1 MNARILFLLVCSA
14 AFFAGLQCASP
25 RTTAGTDPTTAG
37 FSNISSGSSSGGG
50 GGGGNSG
57 ETGGKRDLNQTIN
70 SRIKRR
76 TLSVDFAV
84 PSLLRNY
91 LAEFIKRPLNGD
103 CQTFRGCYTVRA
115 NLKMHCI
122 PLQKTVSTFVEPSS
136 AAADSAPRNVS
147 ADGQLPFFYERPLSK
162 VLKLGLT
169 KDSRNSNL
177 VVVEIGED
185 IVKTGC
191 GGLSVYEEAPEFTL
205 EMDLTSV
212 LEGWLGAEGGRL
224 RVRLMPE
231 KKAQVPGIEDR
242 YTAAIRAADPR
253 LFLQIS
259 SQGEPLA
266 GRTAAGIPRGYWN
279 FSWVAEDDLSFP
291 NNAPLLSDHRCPGN
305 SRTCDQQLDGIPE
318 FTWSIVAA
326 GDLREER
333 NEKAEK
339 KTGSPQGWE
348 EGKNEGQFLW
358 VNNSA
363 FGGPWVLSPWL
374 WGGQAPCSLD
384 MAMFL
389 HPKQSG
395 QYTIWLIERDKLPRA
410 RFSTDTLPRITGW
423 AVVHLTLG
431 THGGSPFRL
440 SASYDQR
447 IPQDD
452 TATIEPHFTT
462 NCTMAS
468 SAGPNITL
476 EGQYNCHQGPGIPLD
491 KLCDF
496 NTDCPLGDDEGDLC
510 RHFLN
515 GSYCSFED
523 GECSWQPVMGRG
535 ISWRRVQTPAKATR
549 QSCPS
554 SGATFIVEGG
564 QSKGQRGSAV
574 LRSPLFPPPLRN
586 SPCTVRFWL
595 CSGGLQKGSL
605 SLWIMENSTGPE
617 EQHRLWHSASEP
629 KSERGWKLIILPLY
643 GLTDWFWLQFSTE
656 DGPGPGSAIS
666 LDNISFS
673 MDCFL
678 ASNGE
683 FPPVVTSTTLLP
695 FTTATSIGGP
705 VMKFPTPD
713 YSMKWIFHTC
723 GAVGPEGPTPSQCL
737 NSYRNS
743 NVNMTVSTRGP
754 FKGIQMWRVPETGTY
769 RITAYGAAGGRSVL
783 AMSRSHGVY
792 ITGDFLL
799 RRGDLIYILVG
810 QKGEDAC
817 PNSNGILNKI
827 CLEQSS
833 PMVNKTQVKGGGGG
847 GGGATYVFK
856 VDKDVHI
863 PLIIAAGGGG
873 RGYSSQ
879 SKTQLEQMDYDP
891 SQPGRN
897 GKSSGGGGGWN
908 DSTPVT
914 QGGRPLVLGGQGGQ
928 ACQKY
933 WQTRGGFGGGGGGCM
948 SGGGGGGFRGGN
960 TSIGNNPKHDGDDGT
975 SFLGPE
981 GESFLDPL
989 KAMEGDGEVIIS
1001 PVENC
1006 SHCESGECHKTK
1018 DNIECYCDDD
1028 LILAPDG
1035 VSCINATVVS
1045 LLPPQPSLSHLALG
1059 LSVGTSALIAA
1070 LLLAVSGVMI
1080 MYRRKH
1086 TELQSIQLELQSP
1099 DCKLSKLRASTIM
1112 TDYNPNYCFAGKTA
1126 SVSDLKEVPRR
1137 NISLTRGL
1145 GHGAFGEVYEG
1156 LVVGIPGEPSP
1167 LQVAVKTLPEVCSE
1181 QDELDFLMEALI
1193 ISKFSHQNIVRCVGV
1208 SLQTMPRF
1216 ILLELMTG
1224 GDLKTFLRETRP
1236 RLEHPSSL
1244 TMVDLLNVARDIAK
1258 GCHYLEENQFIHRDI
1273 AARNC
1278 LLTCKGSGRAAKIGD
1293 FGMARDIYRASYYR
1307 KGGRAMLP
1315 VKWMPPEAFMEG
1327 IFTSKTDTWSF
1338 GVLLWEIFSLGYMP
1352 YPSRSNQEVLEFV
1365 TNGGRMDPP
1374 KNCPGPV
1381 YRIMTQ
1387 SWQHQPE
1394 DRPNFSTILERIDY
1408 CLQDP
1413 DVVTMP
1419 LPVEYGPIPE
1429 EEERVPMRPDD
1440 PSAPTVLVNAQVPD
1454 GEALHPPPPSYPTE
1468 ESRRGGE
1475 HAVVTS
1481 AAPEAK
1487 AQTSAQ
1493 PQPYIH
1499 QHQQPHTQA
1508 CMTMT
1513 TTNAVTSTA
1522 AATLTAK
1529 GPHVT
1534 TQPSPAEGGH
1544 INLAFTQGHPVEKD
1558 GHNGKSTSLWNPTYG
1573 SWFLQQQ
1580 QRKQQQQQQQQQQQ
1594 LQQQQQRQGGVGGA
1608 GGSGGRVP
1616 GEGQEHMGRTVAE
1629 VAGALGLQHQHKQ
1642 FQHQLQQQHQL
1653 QLLHHQQQQQQGLC
1667 RPLLPPPPH
1676 AAQSP
1681 LLLDSAALPPVPLY
1695 RLRRFPCGN
1704 IGYGYQEQ
1712 GLPPEVAHGN
1722 PNPPPPPP
1730 PSQQGTSMSSSAA
1743 HQRGASVPTS
1753 MTLGRPGMS
1762 EDSRPLLVT
1771 MGTVQD
1777 PRLPRME
1784 GHNATVL

>member
-1 MNARILFLLVCSA
+1 MNAGILFLLLCSA
-14 AFFAGLQCASP
+14 AFFAGLHCASP
-25 RTTAGTDPTTAG
+25 RTTAGMDIPTAG
-37 FSNISSGSSSGGG
+37 SSNSSNSHGGG
-50 GGGGNSG
+50 GGSSG
-57 ETGGKRDLNQTIN
+57 ETGGKRDSNQTIM
-70 SRIKRR
+70 SRNKRK
-76 TLSVDFAV
+76 TLAVDFAV
-84 PSLLRNY
+84 PSLLRYY

-103 CQTFRGCYTVRA
+103 CQSFSGCYTVRA

-122 PLQKTVSTFVEPSS
+122 PLQKTISTFVDPKS
-136 AAADSAPRNVS
+136 ATDSALRNTS
-147 ADGQLPFFYERPLSK
+147 TDGQLPFFYKRPLSK

-169 KDSRNSNL
+169 KASRKSNQ

-185 IVKTGC
+185 IVRTGC
-191 GGLSVYEEAPEFTL
+191 GGLSVYEEAPVLTL
-205 EMDLTSV
+205 EMDLTTI
-212 LEGWLGAEGGRL
+212 LEWWLGAEGGRL

-242 YTAAIRAADPR
+242 YTAAIRASDPR
-253 LFLQIS
+253 LYLQIS
-259 SQGEPLA
+259 SRGEPSD
-266 GRTAAGIPRGYWN
+266 GWTSAGIPRGYWS

-291 NNAPLLSDHRCPGN
+291 NDTMPMSDHQCSAT
-305 SRTCDQQLDGIPE
+305 SRKCDQHLDSIPE

-326 GDLREER
+326 GDLREE
-333 NEKAEK
+333 KKDKTEK
-339 KTGSPQGWE
+339 KAGSPQGWE

-358 VNNSA
+358 VNSSA

-374 WGGQAPCSLD
+374 WGGQGPCSLD
-384 MAMFL
+384 MAVFL
-389 HPKQSG
+389 HPRRSG
-395 QYTIWLIERDKLPRA
+395 QYTIWLIERDKPPLA
-410 RFSTDTLPRITGW
+410 LFSTDTLPRITGW

-431 THGGSPFRL
+431 TQGGSPFRI

-447 IPQDD
+447 VPQDD

-468 SAGPNITL
+468 SPGPNITL
-476 EGQYNCHQGPGIPLD
+476 EGLYHCHQGPGIPLD

-496 NTDCPLGDDEGDLC
+496 RKDCPLGDDESDLC
-510 RHFLN
+510 RRFLN
-515 GSYCSFED
+515 GSYCSFEE
-523 GECSWQPVMGRG
+523 GECHWQSITGRG
-535 ISWRRVQTPAKATR
+535 LSWKRIQSPAKASR

-554 SGATFIVEGG
+554 SGATFTVEGR
-564 QSKGQRGSAV
+564 QSKGQRPSAQ

-586 SPCTVRFWL
+586 SRCTVRFWL
-595 CSGGLQKGSL
+595 CFGGLQKGSL

-617 EQHRLWHSASEP
+617 EQRRLWHSSSES

-643 GLTDWFWLQFSTE
+643 GLADWFWLQFSTE
-656 DGPGPGSAIS
+656 DGPGPGSAFS

-678 ASNGE
+678 ASNGD
-683 FPPVVTSTTLLP
+683 FPPVVTSTTRQP
-695 FTTATSIGGP
+695 FRTTVTNPPPSIRSP
-705 VMKFPTPD
+705 SVTIPTAD
-713 YSMKWIFHTC
+713 NSKKWTFHTC
-723 GAVGPEGPTPSQCL
+723 GARGPEGPTPTQCL
-737 NSYRNS
+737 NFYKNT
-743 NVNMTVSTRGP
+743 NVNVTVGTRGP

-792 ITGDFLL
+792 ITGDFPLKK
-799 RRGDLIYILVG
+799 GDLIYILVG
-810 QKGEDAC
+810 QQGEDAC
-817 PNSNGILNKI
+817 PNSNGLLNKI
-827 CLEQSS
+827 CLEQSG

-856 VDKDVHI
+856 VDKELYY

-873 RGYSSQ
+873 RGYSSH
-879 SKTQLEQMDYDP
+879 SETQLEQMDYDP

-897 GKSSGGGGGWN
+897 GKSNAAGGGGGWN
-908 DSTPVT
+908 DSAPVS
-914 QGGRPLVLGGQGGQ
+914 QGGKPLVLGGQGGQ
-928 ACQKY
+928 ACQKF
-933 WQTRGGFGGGGGGCM
+933 WQTSGGFGGGGGGCM
-948 SGGGGGGFRGGN
+948 SGGGGGGYRGGN
-960 TSIGNNPKHDGDDGT
+960 TSLDNNPKHDGDDGT
-975 SFLGPE
+975 SFFGPE
-981 GESFLDPL
+981 AEPFLYPL

-1001 PVENC
+1001 PVQNC
-1006 SHCESGECHKTK
+1006 SQCKSGECHEAEDT
-1018 DNIECYCDDD
+1018 IVCYCDED
-1028 LILAPDG
+1028 LTLAPDG
-1035 VSCINATVVS
+1035 VSCINSTGVS
-1045 LLPPQPSLSHLALG
+1045 PLSPQPSLSHLALG

-1070 LLLAVSGVMI
+1070 LLLVVSGVMI

-1126 SVSDLKEVPRR
+1126 SVNDLKEVPRR

-1156 LVVGIPGEPSP
+1156 LAVGIPGEPSP

-1193 ISKFSHQNIVRCVGV
+1193 ISKFSHQNIVRCIGV
-1208 SLQTMPRF
+1208 SLQAMPRF

-1236 RLEHPSSL
+1236 RLEQPSSL

-1258 GCHYLEENQFIHRDI
+1258 GCQYLEENQFIHRDI

-1278 LLTCKGSGRAAKIGD
+1278 LLTCKGPGRVAKIGD

-1419 LPVEYGPIPE
+1419 LPVEYGPVPE
-1429 EEERVPMRPDD
+1429 EEERAPTRPDD
-1440 PSAPTVLVNAQVPD
+1440 GSAPAVLVNAQVPD
-1454 GEALHPPPPSYPTE
+1454 GEAPQPPPSYPSE
-1468 ESRRGGE
+1468 ENQRGGE
-1475 HAVVTS
+1475 HAAVTS
-1481 AAPEAK
+1481 AASEAK
-1487 AQTSAQ
+1487 AQTSPQ
-1493 PQPYIH
+1493 PQPYLH
-1499 QHQQPHTQA
+1499 QHQQPHTLA
-1508 CMTMT
+1508 SIAMT
-1513 TTNAVTSTA
+1513 TSNTITSIA
-1522 AATLTAK
+1522 PSTLTAK

-1534 TQPSPAEGGH
+1534 TQPSPEGGH
-1544 INLAFTQGHPVEKD
+1544 INLAFAQGHPPEKE
-1558 GHNGKSTSLWNPTYG
+1558 GHNGKNTSLWNPTYG

-1580 QRKQQQQQQQQQQQ
+1580 QRKQQQ
-1594 LQQQQQRQGGVGGA
+1594 RQGGVGGGGG
-1608 GGSGGRVP
+1608 GGSSGRVP
-1616 GEGQEHMGRTVAE
+1616 GEGQEHVGRTVAE

-1642 FQHQLQQQHQL
+1642 YQHQLQQQHQL
-1653 QLLHHQQQQQQGLC
+1653 QLLHHQHQQPGLC
-1667 RPLLPPPPH
+1667 RPLLPPPPPP

-1712 GLPPEVAHGN
+1712 GLPMEATHTN
-1722 PNPPPPPP
+1722 NPPPPPL
-1730 PSQQGTSMSSSAA
+1730 PSQQGAPMPTSAA
-1743 HQRGASVPTS
+1743 HQRSASIPTPVS
-1753 MTLGRPGMS
+1753 LGRSGMS

>member
-1 MNARILFLLVCSA
+1 MLQQTKEERDPPKMEGNQETPVSASAEALDSPSSPTLGAQSEQARSTLTPNPRSGCGFFCQPWCLL
-14 AFFAGLQCASP
+14 L
-25 RTTAGTDPTTAG
+25 
-37 FSNISSGSSSGGG
+37 
-50 GGGGNSG
+50 
-57 ETGGKRDLNQTIN
+57 
-70 SRIKRR
+70 
-76 TLSVDFAV
+76 TLTLLLL
-84 PSLLRNY
+84 SLL
-91 LAEFIKRPLNGD
+91 
-103 CQTFRGCYTVRA
+103 
-115 NLKMHCI
+115 
-122 PLQKTVSTFVEPSS
+122 
-136 AAADSAPRNVS
+136 
-147 ADGQLPFFYERPLSK
+147 
-162 VLKLGLT
+162 
-169 KDSRNSNL
+169 
-177 VVVEIGED
+177 
-185 IVKTGC
+185 
-191 GGLSVYEEAPEFTL
+191 
-205 EMDLTSV
+205 
-212 LEGWLGAEGGRL
+212 
-224 RVRLMPE
+224 
-231 KKAQVPGIEDR
+231 
-242 YTAAIRAADPR
+242 
-253 LFLQIS
+253 
-259 SQGEPLA
+259 
-266 GRTAAGIPRGYWN
+266 
-279 FSWVAEDDLSFP
+279 
-291 NNAPLLSDHRCPGN
+291 
-305 SRTCDQQLDGIPE
+305 
-318 FTWSIVAA
+318 
-326 GDLREER
+326 
-333 NEKAEK
+333 
-339 KTGSPQGWE
+339 GS
-348 EGKNEGQFLW
+348 
-358 VNNSA
+358 
-363 FGGPWVLSPWL
+363 
-374 WGGQAPCSLD
+374 
-384 MAMFL
+384 
-389 HPKQSG
+389 
-395 QYTIWLIERDKLPRA
+395 
-410 RFSTDTLPRITGW
+410 W

-431 THGGSPFRL
+431 THGGSPFRV

-452 TATIEPHFTT
+452 AATIEPHFTT
-462 NCTMAS
+462 NCTMVS
-468 SAGPNITL
+468 SPGPNITL
-476 EGQYNCHQGPGIPLD
+476 EGQYHCHQGPGISLD

-496 NTDCPLGDDEGDLC
+496 TTDCPLGDDEGDRC

-515 GSYCSFED
+515 GSYCSFEE
-523 GECSWQPVMGRG
+523 GECGWQPITGRG
-535 ISWRRVQTPAKATR
+535 LSWRRLRSPTKATR

-554 SGATFIVEGG
+554 SGATFSVEGG
-564 QSKGQRGSAV
+564 QAKGQRSSAL

-595 CSGGLQKGSL
+595 CSGGSHRGSL
-605 SLWIMENSTGPE
+605 SLWIVENSTGPE
-617 EQHRLWHSASEP
+617 EQRKLWSSAGEA
-629 KSERGWKLIILPLY
+629 KTERGWKPITLPLY
-643 GLTDWFWLQFSTE
+643 GLADWFWLQFSTE
-656 DGPGPGSAIS
+656 DGPGAGSAIS

-683 FPPVVTSTTLLP
+683 FPPVATSTTRLP
-695 FTTATSIGGP
+695 LRPTIKITPPSTEVP
-705 VMKFPTPD
+705 FPD
-713 YSMKWIFHTC
+713 AKKWFFHTC
-723 GAVGPEGPTPSQCL
+723 GAVGPEGPTPTQCL
-737 NSYRNS
+737 NFYRNS
-743 NVNMTVSTRGP
+743 NVNVTVATRGP
-754 FKGIQMWRVPETGTY
+754 LKGIQMWRVQETGTY
-769 RITAYGAAGGRSVL
+769 RITAYGAAGGRSVM
-783 AMSRSHGVY
+783 ARSRSHGVY
-792 ITGDFLL
+792 ITADFLL
-799 RRGDLIYILVG
+799 RKGELLYILVG
-810 QKGEDAC
+810 QQGEDAC

-827 CLEQSS
+827 CLEQSG

-856 VDKDVHI
+856 MDKSGYI

-879 SKTQLEQMDYDP
+879 SETQLEQMDYDP
-891 SQPGRN
+891 GRPGRN
-897 GKSSGGGGGWN
+897 GKSHAAGGGGGWN
-908 DSTPVT
+908 DSAPVS

-928 ACQKY
+928 ACQKF

-948 SGGGGGGFRGGN
+948 SGGGGGGYRGGN
-960 TSIGNNPKHDGDDGT
+960 TSLDNNPKHDGDDGT
-975 SFLGPE
+975 SFLGREAEP
-981 GESFLDPL
+981 FLYPL

-1001 PVENC
+1001 PVQNC
-1006 SHCESGECHKTK
+1006 SHCESGECQEIEG
-1018 DNIECYCDDD
+1018 NIICDCDDD
-1028 LILAPDG
+1028 LILEQNG
-1035 VSCINATVVS
+1035 VSCINATEV
-1045 LLPPQPSLSHLALG
+1045 PPQPYLPHLALG

-1126 SVSDLKEVPRR
+1126 SVNDLKEVPRR

-1156 LVVGIPGEPSP
+1156 MAVGIPGEPSP

-1193 ISKFSHQNIVRCVGV
+1193 ISKFSHQNIVRCIGV
-1208 SLQTMPRF
+1208 SLQAMPRF
-1216 ILLELMTG
+1216 ILLELMAG

-1258 GCHYLEENQFIHRDI
+1258 GCQYLEENQFIHRDI

-1278 LLTCKGSGRAAKIGD
+1278 LLTCKGPGRVAKIGD

-1419 LPVEYGPIPE
+1419 LPIEYGPVPE

-1440 PSAPTVLVNAQVPD
+1440 PSAPTVLVNPQVPD
-1454 GEALHPPPPSYPTE
+1454 GEAPQPPPSYPTE

-1475 HAVVTS
+1475 HA
-1481 AAPEAK
+1481 
-1487 AQTSAQ
+1487 
-1493 PQPYIH
+1493 
-1499 QHQQPHTQA
+1499 
-1508 CMTMT
+1508 
-1513 TTNAVTSTA
+1513 AVTSTA
-1522 AATLTAK
+1522 SEAKAQMSTQPQPYLHQHPQPHTQTSSAMTNTNTVTSTAK
-1529 GPHVT
+1529 GPHVS
-1534 TQPSPAEGGH
+1534 TQPSPDGGH
-1544 INLAFTQGHPVEKD
+1544 VNLAFTQGHPPEKD
-1558 GHNGKSTSLWNPTYG
+1558 GPNGKNTSLWNPTYG
-1573 SWFLQQQ
+1573 SWFLQQ
-1580 QRKQQQQQQQQQQQ
+1580 RKQQQQ
-1594 LQQQQQRQGGVGGA
+1594 RQAGMGGA
-1608 GGSGGRVP
+1608 GGSSGRVP
-1616 GEGQEHMGRTVAE
+1616 GEGQEHVGRTVAE
-1629 VAGALGLQHQHKQ
+1629 
-1642 FQHQLQQQHQL
+1642 
-1653 QLLHHQQQQQQGLC
+1653 
-1667 RPLLPPPPH
+1667 
-1676 AAQSP
+1676 SP

-1712 GLPPEVAHGN
+1712 GVPLEAAHGN
-1722 PNPPPPPP
+1722 PNPPPPPA
-1730 PSQQGTSMSSSAA
+1730 PSQQGAAMPSAA
-1743 HQRGASVPTS
+1743 HQRGAPIPTS
-1753 MTLGRPGMS
+1753 VSLGRSAMS

>member
-1 MNARILFLLVCSA
+1 MDARILFLLVSSA
-14 AFFAGLQCASP
+14 AFLAELHCASP
-25 RTTAGTDPTTAG
+25 RTTSRTDLPAIG
-37 FSNISSGSSSGGG
+37 FSNISNISGESGGKKD
-50 GGGGNSG
+50 S
-57 ETGGKRDLNQTIN
+57 NQTQI
-70 SRIKRR
+70 SRNKRK
-76 TLSVDFAV
+76 TLAVDFAV
-84 PSLLRNY
+84 PSLLRYY

-103 CQTFRGCYTVRA
+103 CQTFSGCYTVRA
-115 NLKMHCI
+115 NLKMQCI
-122 PLQKTVSTFVEPSS
+122 PLQKTISTFVDLKS
-136 AAADSAPRNVS
+136 AAESALRNAS
-147 ADGQLPFFYERPLSK
+147 ADGQFPSSYKRPLTK

-169 KDSRNSNL
+169 KASRKSNQ

-185 IVKTGC
+185 LVRTGC
-191 GGLSVYEEAPEFTL
+191 GGLSVYEEAPVYIL
-205 EMDLTSV
+205 EMDLTTI
-212 LEGWLGAEGGRL
+212 LEWWLGAEGGRL

-231 KKAQVPGIEDR
+231 KNAQVPGIEDR
-242 YTAAIRAADPR
+242 YTAAIRASDPR
-253 LFLQIS
+253 LYLQIS
-259 SQGEPLA
+259 SAGEPLN
-266 GRTAAGIPRGYWN
+266 GRTAPGIPKGYWS
-279 FSWVAEDDLSFP
+279 FSWIAEDNLSFP
-291 NNAPLLSDHRCPGN
+291 SDSVPISADRQCSGN
-305 SRTCDQQLDGIPE
+305 SKACDQHLEAIPE

-326 GDLREER
+326 GDLRDER
-333 NEKAEK
+333 NEKSVK
-339 KTGSPQGWE
+339 KSGSPQGWE
-348 EGKNEGQFLW
+348 EGEFLW
-358 VNNSA
+358 VNGSA

-374 WGGQAPCSLD
+374 WGGQGPCSLD
-384 MAMFL
+384 MAVFF
-389 HPKQSG
+389 HPRQSG
-395 QYTIWLIERDKLPRA
+395 QYTVWLIMRDKSPLSL
-410 RFSTDTLPRITGW
+410 FSTDTLPRITGW

-431 THGGSPFRL
+431 ANGGSPFRI

-468 SAGPNITL
+468 SSSMNITL
-476 EGQYNCHQGPGIPLD
+476 EGQYHCNNGPEIPLD

-496 NTDCPLGDDEGDLC
+496 STDCPLGDDEGNVC
-510 RHFLN
+510 RRFLN
-515 GSYCSFED
+515 GSYCSFEE
-523 GECSWQPVMGRG
+523 GECSWQSITGRG
-535 ISWRRVQTPAKATR
+535 LSWKRLQSPVKATR
-549 QSCPS
+549 QTCPS
-554 SGATFIVEGG
+554 SGATFTVEGG
-564 QSKGQRGSAV
+564 QSKGQRGSAL

-595 CSGGLQKGSL
+595 CFANFQKGAL
-605 SLWIMENSTGPE
+605 SLWIVENSTGPDKPR
-617 EQHRLWHSASEP
+617 QLWHSATES
-629 KSERGWKLIILPLY
+629 KSERGWKLVALPLY
-643 GLTDWFWLQFSTE
+643 GLADWFFLYFSAE
-656 DGPGPGSAIS
+656 NGPGPGSAIS
-666 LDNISFS
+666 VDNVSFS

-683 FPPVVTSTTLLP
+683 FPPVVTTPGLP
-695 FTTATSIGGP
+695 FRPTIRTPPPSIRSP
-705 VMKFPTPD
+705 PMIFPTTD
-713 YSMKWIFHTC
+713 YSKKWIFHTC
-723 GAVGPEGPTPSQCL
+723 GAVGPEGPTPTQCL

-743 NVNMTVSTRGP
+743 NVNVTVGTRGP
-754 FKGIQMWRVPETGTY
+754 FKGIQMWRVPESGSY
-769 RITAYGAAGGRSVL
+769 RVTVYGAAGGRSVL
-783 AMSRSHGVY
+783 TTSRSHGAY
-792 ITGDFLL
+792 MTGDLL
-799 RRGDLIYILVG
+799 LNKGELLYILVG
-810 QKGEDAC
+810 QRGEDAC
-817 PNSNGILNKI
+817 PNSNGMLNKI
-827 CLEQSS
+827 CLEQSG

-856 VDKDVHI
+856 VDREVYI

-879 SKTQLEQMDYDP
+879 SETQQEQMDYDP

-897 GKSSGGGGGWN
+897 GKSHAAGGGGGWN
-908 DSTPVT
+908 DSAPVS
-914 QGGRPLVLGGQGGQ
+914 QGGKPLVLGGQGGQ
-928 ACQKY
+928 ACQKF

-948 SGGGGGGFRGGN
+948 SGGGGGGYRGGN
-960 TSIGNNPKHDGDDGT
+960 TSADNNPKHDGEDGS
-975 SFLGPE
+975 SFFK
-981 GESFLDPL
+981 GEPFIHPL
-989 KAMEGDGEVIIS
+989 KGMEGDGEVIIS
-1001 PVENC
+1001 PVQNC
-1006 SHCESGECHKTK
+1006 SHCESNECHEIDIDST
-1018 DNIECYCDDD
+1018 ICFCDEG
-1028 LILAPDG
+1028 LTLAPDE
-1035 VSCINATVVS
+1035 VSCINATEVS
-1045 LLPPQPSLSHLALG
+1045 KQPPSLSHLALG

-1126 SVSDLKEVPRR
+1126 SVNDLKEVPRR

-1156 LVVGIPGEPSP
+1156 LAVGIPGEPSP

-1193 ISKFSHQNIVRCVGV
+1193 ISKFNHQNIVRCIGV
-1208 SLQTMPRF
+1208 SLQAMPRF
-1216 ILLELMTG
+1216 ILLELMAG

-1236 RLEHPSSL
+1236 RLDQPSSL

-1258 GCHYLEENQFIHRDI
+1258 GCQYLEENQFIHRDI

-1278 LLTCKGSGRAAKIGD
+1278 LLTCKGPGRVAKIGD

-1413 DVVTMP
+1413 DVVNVA
-1419 LPVEYGPIPE
+1419 LPIEYGPVPE
-1429 EEERVPMRPDD
+1429 EEEHAPMGPDD
-1440 PSAPTVLVNAQVPD
+1440 PSAPTVLVNPQVPD
-1454 GEALHPPPPSYPTE
+1454 GEAPQPPPPYPTE
-1468 ESRRGGE
+1468 ENRRGGE
-1475 HAVVTS
+1475 HVVVTS
-1481 AAPEAK
+1481 TASEAK
-1487 AQTSAQ
+1487 AQPSAQ
-1493 PQPYIH
+1493 PQPYLHMH
-1499 QHQQPHTQA
+1499 QHPHTQ
-1508 CMTMT
+1508 
-1513 TTNAVTSTA
+1513 TTNTVTSA
-1522 AATLTAK
+1522 APSTLTAK

-1534 TQPSPAEGGH
+1534 TQPSSEGGH
-1544 INLAFTQGHPVEKD
+1544 INLAFAQGHPSEKD
-1558 GHNGKSTSLWNPTYG
+1558 AHTGKSSSLWNPTYG

-1580 QRKQQQQQQQQQQQ
+1580 QRKQQQQQQQ
-1594 LQQQQQRQGGVGGA
+1594 RQGGVGGA
-1608 GGSGGRVP
+1608 GSSSGRVP
-1616 GEGQEHMGRTVAE
+1616 GEGQEHVGRTVAE

-1653 QLLHHQQQQQQGLC
+1653 QLLHHQQQQGLC
-1667 RPLLPPPPH
+1667 RPLLPPPPPP

-1695 RLRRFPCGN
+1695 RLRRFPCGT

-1712 GLPPEVAHGN
+1712 GLPIESSHSN
-1722 PNPPPPPP
+1722 TNPPPPP
-1730 PSQQGTSMSSSAA
+1730 QQGSMSSSAA
-1743 HQRGASVPTS
+1743 HQRGGPIPTS
-1753 MTLGRPGMS
+1753 VSMAQSGIS

>member
-1 MNARILFLLVCSA
+1 MNARILFLLVSSA

-25 RTTAGTDPTTAG
+25 RTTAGMDPSTAG
-37 FSNISSGSSSGGG
+37 FSNISGGG
-50 GGGGNSG
+50 GGSG
-57 ETGGKRDLNQTIN
+57 ESGGKRDLNQTIN
-70 SRIKRR
+70 SRLKRK
-76 TLSVDFAV
+76 TLAVDFAV
-84 PSLLRNY
+84 PSLLRYY

-122 PLQKTVSTFVEPSS
+122 PLQKTISTFVDV
-136 AAADSAPRNVS
+136 ATDSALSNTS
-147 ADGQLPFFYERPLSK
+147 TDGQLPFFYKRPLSK

-169 KDSRNSNL
+169 KASRKSNQ

-191 GGLSVYEEAPEFTL
+191 GGLSVYEEAPVFTL
-205 EMDLTSV
+205 EMDLTTI
-212 LEGWLGAEGGRL
+212 LEWWLGAEGGRL

-242 YTAAIRAADPR
+242 YTTAIRAADPR
-253 LFLQIS
+253 LFIQIS
-259 SQGEPLA
+259 SRGEPSV
-266 GRTAAGIPRGYWN
+266 GRTASDIPRGYWS

-291 NNAPLLSDHRCPGN
+291 NDSLPTSGHHCPGN
-305 SRTCDQQLDGIPE
+305 SRTCEQHQEGVPE

-333 NEKAEK
+333 NERTEK
-339 KTGSPQGWE
+339 KSGSPQGWE

-358 VNNSA
+358 VNRSA

-374 WGGQAPCSLD
+374 WEAQGPCSLD
-384 MAMFL
+384 MAVFL

-395 QYTIWLIERDKLPRA
+395 QYTIRLVERDKPPLA
-410 RFSTDTLPRITGW
+410 LFSTDTLPRITGW

-431 THGGSPFRL
+431 TNRGSPFRV

-447 IPQDD
+447 IPKDD

-462 NCTMAS
+462 NCTMES
-468 SAGPNITL
+468 SSGPNITL
-476 EGQYNCHQGPGIPLD
+476 EGQYHCHQGPGIPLD

-515 GSYCSFED
+515 GSYCSFEE
-523 GECSWQPVMGRG
+523 GECSWQSITGRG
-535 ISWRRVQTPAKATR
+535 LSWRRLHSPAKATR

-554 SGATFIVEGG
+554 SGATFSVEG
-564 QSKGQRGSAV
+564 QSKGQRSSAL

-586 SPCTVRFWL
+586 SPCTVRFRL

-605 SLWIMENSTGPE
+605 SLWIVENSTGPE
-617 EQHRLWHSASEP
+617 EQRRLWHSASEP
-629 KSERGWKLIILPLY
+629 KFERGWKLVTLPLY
-643 GLTDWFWLQFSTE
+643 GLADWFWLQFSTE

-683 FPPVVTSTTLLP
+683 FPPVATSTTRLP
-695 FTTATSIGGP
+695 FRPTIMATPPSFEG
-705 VMKFPTPD
+705 PD
-713 YSMKWIFHTC
+713 YSKKWIFHTC
-723 GAVGPEGPTPSQCL
+723 GAVGPEGPTPTQCL

-743 NVNMTVSTRGP
+743 NVNVTVGTRGP
-754 FKGIQMWRVPETGTY
+754 FKGIQTWRVQETGTY

-799 RRGDLIYILVG
+799 RKGEQLYILVG
-810 QKGEDAC
+810 QQGEDAC

-827 CLEQSS
+827 CLEQSG

-856 VDKDVHI
+856 VDKGVYI

-879 SKTQLEQMDYDP
+879 SQTQLEQMDYDP
-891 SQPGRN
+891 NQPGRN
-897 GKSSGGGGGWN
+897 GKSHAAGGGGGWN
-908 DSTPVT
+908 DSAPVS

-928 ACQKY
+928 ACQKF
-933 WQTRGGFGGGGGGCM
+933 WQTHGGFGGGGGGCM
-948 SGGGGGGFRGGN
+948 SGGGGGGYRGGN
-960 TSIGNNPKHDGDDGT
+960 TSLDDNPKHDGDDGT

-981 GESFLDPL
+981 GEPFLYPL

-1001 PVENC
+1001 PVQNC
-1006 SHCESGECHKTK
+1006 SHCESGECHEIK
-1018 DNIECYCDDD
+1018 DSVVCYCDDD
-1028 LILAPDG
+1028 LILALDG
-1035 VSCINATVVS
+1035 VSCINTTEPS
-1045 LLPPQPSLSHLALG
+1045 MLPPPPSLSHLALG

-1126 SVSDLKEVPRR
+1126 SVNDLKEVPRR

-1156 LVVGIPGEPSP
+1156 LAVGIPGEPSP

-1193 ISKFSHQNIVRCVGV
+1193 ISKFSHQNIVRCIGV
-1208 SLQTMPRF
+1208 SLQAMPRF

-1258 GCHYLEENQFIHRDI
+1258 GCQYLEENQFIHRDI

-1278 LLTCKGSGRAAKIGD
+1278 LLTCKGPGRMAKIGD

-1413 DVVTMP
+1413 DVVTVP
-1419 LPVEYGPIPE
+1419 LPIEYGPIPE

-1454 GEALHPPPPSYPTE
+1454 GEAPQPPPSYPSE
-1468 ESRRGGE
+1468 EIRRGGE
-1475 HAVVTS
+1475 HTVVTS
-1481 AAPEAK
+1481 TASEAK
-1487 AQTSAQ
+1487 AQMPAQ
-1493 PQPYIH
+1493 PQPYLH
-1499 QHQQPHTQA
+1499 QHQQPHTQTSIA
-1508 CMTMT
+1508 MT
-1513 TTNAVTSTA
+1513 TTNTATSTA
-1522 AATLTAK
+1522 TSTLTAK

-1534 TQPSPAEGGH
+1534 TQPNPEGGH
-1544 INLAFTQGHPVEKD
+1544 INLAFTQGHPPEKE

-1573 SWFLQQQ
+1573 SWFLQQ
-1580 QRKQQQQQQQQQQQ
+1580 RKQQQQQQQQQQQ
-1594 LQQQQQRQGGVGGA
+1594 RQVGVGGA
-1608 GGSGGRVP
+1608 GGSTGRVP
-1616 GEGQEHMGRTVAE
+1616 GEGQEHVGRTVAE
-1629 VAGALGLQHQHKQ
+1629 VAGALGLQHQHQHQHKQ

-1653 QLLHHQQQQQQGLC
+1653 QLLHHQQQQQGLC
-1667 RPLLPPPPH
+1667 RPLLPPPPPP

-1712 GLPPEVAHGN
+1712 GMSLEAAHGN

-1730 PSQQGTSMSSSAA
+1730 LPQQGTSIPSSAA
-1743 HQRGASVPTS
+1743 HQRGPPIPTS
-1753 MTLGRPGMS
+1753 VSLGRSALS

>member
-1 MNARILFLLVCSA
+1 MNTTRMLLLVCA
-14 AFFAGLQCASP
+14 VALFTGLHCAS
-25 RTTAGTDPTTAG
+25 TKNTAAMEPLHAG
-37 FSNISSGSSSGGG
+37 NSSTSISSST
-50 GGGGNSG
+50 SG
-57 ETGGKRDLNQTIN
+57 ETGAKRDSNQTLM
-70 SRIKRR
+70 SRNKRK
-76 TLSVDFAV
+76 TLAVDFAV
-84 PSLLRNY
+84 PSLLRYY

-103 CQTFRGCYTVRA
+103 CQTFSGCYTVHA
-115 NLKMHCI
+115 NLKMNCI
-122 PLQKTVSTFVEPSS
+122 PLQKTIASLMEPML
-136 AAADSAPRNVS
+136 DSAPRNAS
-147 ADGQLPFFYERPLSK
+147 PGDGQLPFRYNRPLSK

-169 KDSRNSNL
+169 KASRKSNQ
-177 VVVEIGED
+177 VVVEVGED
-185 IVKTGC
+185 IVRTGC
-191 GGLSVYEEAPEFTL
+191 GGLSVYEENPIDTL
-205 EMDLTSV
+205 EMDLTSI
-212 LEGWLGAEGGRL
+212 LEWWLGAEGGRL

-242 YTAAIRAADPR
+242 YTAAIRASDPR
-253 LFLQIS
+253 LYLHIS
-259 SQGEPLA
+259 SHGEPLH
-266 GRTAAGIPRGYWN
+266 GKMAAGIPQGYWS
-279 FSWVAEDDLSFP
+279 FSWVAEDVFSFP
-291 NNAPLLSDHRCPGN
+291 NVSVSMPDRKCPGS
-305 SRTCDQQLDGIPE
+305 SRACDQQLEDSPE

-326 GDLREER
+326 SDFHGDR
-333 NEKAEK
+333 NEKSEK
-339 KTGSPQGWE
+339 RVGSPQGLE
-348 EGKNEGQFLW
+348 EGHFFW
-358 VNNSA
+358 VNSSA
-363 FGGPWVLSPWL
+363 FSGPWVLSPWL
-374 WGGQAPCSLD
+374 WSGQVSCSLD
-384 MAMFL
+384 MAVFL
-389 HPKQSG
+389 HPRQSG
-395 QYTIWLIERDKLPRA
+395 QYTIWLMERDKSPLA
-410 RFSTDTLPRITGW
+410 LFSTDTLPRITGW
-423 AVVHLTLG
+423 AVVHLTVG
-431 THGGSPFRL
+431 THNGSPFRI

-447 IPQDD
+447 VPQDD
-452 TATIEPHFTT
+452 AATIESHFTT

-468 SAGPNITL
+468 ALGPNITL
-476 EGQYNCHQGPGIPLD
+476 EGQFHCHQGPAIPLA

-496 NTDCPLGDDEGDLC
+496 SQDCPHGDDEGELC
-510 RHFLN
+510 RHFVN

-523 GECSWQPVMGRG
+523 GECGWQPITSRG
-535 ISWRRVQTPAKATR
+535 LSWRRLKSPAKANR

-554 SGATFIVEGG
+554 SGATFTVEGG
-564 QSKGQRGSAV
+564 QSKGQRLPAL

-595 CSGGLQKGSL
+595 CFGGPQRGWI
-605 SLWIMENSTGPE
+605 SLWIMENSTGPL
-617 EQHRLWHSASEP
+617 EQRQLWHSASEP
-629 KSERGWKLIILPLY
+629 KAEKGWKLIVAPLY
-643 GLTDWFWLQFSTE
+643 GLADWFWLQFSAE
-656 DGPGPGSAIS
+656 DGPGPGSSFS

-673 MDCFL
+673 LDCFL

-683 FPPVVTSTTLLP
+683 FPPLVTSTAQLP
-695 FTTATSIGGP
+695 FRPTGRTPPPSIRSPP
-705 VMKFPTPD
+705 VNFPTTD
-713 YSMKWIFHTC
+713 YSKKWIFHTC
-723 GAVGPEGPTPSQCL
+723 GAVGPEGPTPTQCL

-743 NVNMTVSTRGP
+743 NINVTVGTRGP
-754 FKGIQMWRVPETGTY
+754 FKGVQTWRVPETGTY

-799 RRGDLIYILVG
+799 KRGEQLYVLVG
-810 QKGEDAC
+810 QQGEDAC
-817 PNSNGILNKI
+817 PNSNGVLNKI

-833 PMVNKTQVKGGGGG
+833 PMGNKTQVKGGGGG

-856 VDKDVHI
+856 VNRGVYV

-879 SKTQLEQMDYDP
+879 SETQLEQMDYDL

-897 GKSSGGGGGWN
+897 GKSNAAGGGGGWN
-908 DSTPVT
+908 DSIPVS

-928 ACQKY
+928 ACQKF

-948 SGGGGGGFRGGN
+948 SGGGGGGYRGGN
-960 TSIGNNPKHDGDDGT
+960 TSLDNNPKHDGDDGT

-981 GESFLDPL
+981 GEPFLYPL

-1001 PVENC
+1001 PVQNC
-1006 SHCESGECHKTK
+1006 SHCESNECHEVKNT
-1018 DNIECYCDDD
+1018 IVCYCDED
-1028 LILAPDG
+1028 LVLAPDG
-1035 VSCINATVVS
+1035 VSCINASGVTR
-1045 LLPPQPSLSHLALG
+1045 LPPQPSLSHLALG

-1126 SVSDLKEVPRR
+1126 SVNDLNEVPRR

-1156 LVVGIPGEPSP
+1156 LAVGIPGEQSP

-1193 ISKFSHQNIVRCVGV
+1193 ISKFSHQNIVRCIGV
-1208 SLQTMPRF
+1208 SLQAMPRF

-1236 RLEHPSSL
+1236 RLEQPSSL
-1244 TMVDLLNVARDIAK
+1244 TMVDLLTIARDIAK
-1258 GCHYLEENQFIHRDI
+1258 GCQYLEENQFIHRDI

-1278 LLTCKGSGRAAKIGD
+1278 LLTCKGPGRVAKIGD

-1381 YRIMTQ
+1381 YRVMTQ

-1394 DRPNFSTILERIDY
+1394 DRPNFSTILERVDY

-1413 DVVTMP
+1413 DVISMP
-1419 LPVEYGPIPE
+1419 LPVEYGPVPE
-1429 EEERVPMRPDD
+1429 EDHIPVCSEDLTC
-1440 PSAPTVLVNAQVPD
+1440 PTVLVNAVVPD
-1454 GEALHPPPPSYPTE
+1454 GEALLPPPSYPSE
-1468 ESRRGGE
+1468 ENQRGAEPAG
-1475 HAVVTS
+1475 TS
-1481 AAPEAK
+1481 SSVSDAK
-1487 AQTSAQ
+1487 PSTAAQ
-1493 PQPYIH
+1493 PPLCI
-1499 QHQQPHTQA
+1499 HQQPHTQTSIA
-1508 CMTMT
+1508 MT
-1513 TTNAVTSTA
+1513 TT
-1522 AATLTAK
+1522 TAK
-1529 GPHVT
+1529 GPNAIPQST
-1534 TQPSPAEGGH
+1534 TEGGH
-1544 INLAFTQGHPVEKD
+1544 INLAFAQGHPQENE
-1558 GHNGKSTSLWNPTYG
+1558 GQTTSLWNPTYS

-1580 QRKQQQQQQQQQQQ
+1580 RKQR
-1594 LQQQQQRQGGVGGA
+1594 LGGVGG
-1608 GGSGGRVP
+1608 GGGAASSGARVP
-1616 GEGQEHMGRTVAE
+1616 GEGQEQMGRTVAE
-1629 VAGALGLQHQHKQ
+1629 VAGVLGLQHQQ
-1642 FQHQLQQQHQL
+1642 FQQHQL
-1653 QLLHHQQQQQQGLC
+1653 QLLQQQQGLC
-1667 RPLLPPPPH
+1667 RPLLPPPLPST
-1676 AAQSP
+1676 QSP

-1712 GLPPEVAHGN
+1712 GLPQKASHSNTNPSPQPHPPLRGA
-1722 PNPPPPPP
+1722 PNP
-1730 PSQQGTSMSSSAA
+1730 TS
-1743 HQRGASVPTS
+1743 T
-1753 MTLGRPGMS
+1753 TLSRAGMS
-1762 EDSRPLLVT
+1762 EDNHSLLVT
-1771 MGTVQD
+1771 MQD

>member
-1 MNARILFLLVCSA
+1 MRC
-14 AFFAGLQCASP
+14 
-25 RTTAGTDPTTAG
+25 T
-37 FSNISSGSSSGGG
+37 
-50 GGGGNSG
+50 
-57 ETGGKRDLNQTIN
+57 
-70 SRIKRR
+70 
-76 TLSVDFAV
+76 
-84 PSLLRNY
+84 
-91 LAEFIKRPLNGD
+91 
-103 CQTFRGCYTVRA
+103 
-115 NLKMHCI
+115 
-122 PLQKTVSTFVEPSS
+122 PLQKTVSTF
-136 AAADSAPRNVS
+136 ADSAPRNAS
-147 ADGQLPFFYERPLSK
+147 AEGQLPFSHKRPLSK

-169 KDSRNSNL
+169 KASRKLNQ

-185 IVKTGC
+185 LVRTGC
-191 GGLSVYEEAPEFTL
+191 GGLSVHEEAPALDL
-205 EMDLTSV
+205 EMDLTTI
-212 LEGWLGAEGGRL
+212 LEWWLGAEGARL
-224 RVRLMPE
+224 RVRLIPE
-231 KKAQVPGIEDR
+231 KKAQVPGMEDR

-259 SQGEPLA
+259 SRGEPLA
-266 GRTAAGIPRGYWN
+266 GRAAAGIPRGYWS

-291 NNAPLLSDHRCPGN
+291 NDSVPMSDHQCPGS
-305 SRTCDQQLDGIPE
+305 SRTCDQNLESIPE

-333 NEKAEK
+333 NEKSEK
-339 KTGSPQGWE
+339 KAGSPQGWE
-348 EGKNEGQFLW
+348 EGQFLW
-358 VNNSA
+358 VNSSA

-374 WGGQAPCSLD
+374 WGGQGPCSLD
-384 MAMFL
+384 MAVFL

-395 QYTIWLIERDKLPRA
+395 QYTIWLIERDKPPLA
-410 RFSTDTLPRITGW
+410 LFSTDTLPRITGW

-431 THGGSPFRL
+431 THGGSPFRV

-447 IPQDD
+447 IPLDD
-452 TATIEPHFTT
+452 MATIEPHFTT

-468 SAGPNITL
+468 APGPNVTL
-476 EGQYNCHQGPGIPLD
+476 EGQYHCHQGPGIPLD

-496 NTDCPLGDDEGDLC
+496 RTDCPLGDDEGDLC

-515 GSYCSFED
+515 GSYCTFEE
-523 GECSWQPVMGRG
+523 GECGWQSVPGRG
-535 ISWRRVQTPAKATR
+535 LSWRRLQSPAKATR

-554 SGATFIVEGG
+554 SGATFSVEGG
-564 QSKGQRGSAV
+564 QSKGQRSSAI

-586 SPCTVRFWL
+586 SRCTVRFWL
-595 CSGGLQKGSL
+595 CSGGLQRGAL
-605 SLWIMENSTGPE
+605 SLWIAENSTGPE
-617 EQHRLWHSASEP
+617 EQRRLWHSASEP
-629 KSERGWKLIILPLY
+629 KWERGWKLIIIPLY
-643 GLTDWFWLQFSTE
+643 GLADWFWLQFSAE
-656 DGPGPGSAIS
+656 DGPGSAIS
-666 LDNISFS
+666 IDNVSFS

-683 FPPVVTSTTLLP
+683 FPPVVASSTRLP
-695 FTTATSIGGP
+695 FRPTISSTPPSIGNP
-705 VMKFPTPD
+705 LMNLHPTD
-713 YSMKWIFHTC
+713 YSKKWIFHTC

-737 NSYRNS
+737 NSYKNS
-743 NVNMTVSTRGP
+743 NVNVTVGTRGS
-754 FKGIQMWRVPETGTY
+754 FKGIQMWRVPETATY

-799 RRGDLIYILVG
+799 RKGELLHVLVG
-810 QKGEDAC
+810 QRGEDAC
-817 PNSNGILNKI
+817 PNSNGMLNRI
-827 CLEQSS
+827 CLEQSG

-856 VDKDVHI
+856 VDKEVYI

-879 SKTQLEQMDYDP
+879 SETQLEQMDYDP
-891 SQPGRN
+891 SQPGRS
-897 GKSSGGGGGWN
+897 GKSSAAGGGGGWN
-908 DSTPVT
+908 DRAPVS

-928 ACQKY
+928 ACQKF

-948 SGGGGGGFRGGN
+948 SGGAGGGYRGGN
-960 TSIGNNPKHDGDDGT
+960 TSVDNNPKHDGDDGT

-981 GESFLDPL
+981 GEPFLYPL

-1001 PVENC
+1001 PVQNC
-1006 SHCESGECHKTK
+1006 SHCESDECHESK
-1018 DNIECYCDDD
+1018 DGIVCYCDED

-1035 VSCINATVVS
+1035 VSCINATAVP
-1045 LLPPQPSLSHLALG
+1045 LLTPQPSLSHLALG

-1126 SVSDLKEVPRR
+1126 SVNDLKEVPRR

-1156 LVVGIPGEPSP
+1156 LAVGIPGEPSP

-1193 ISKFSHQNIVRCVGV
+1193 ISKFSHQNIVRCIGV
-1208 SLQTMPRF
+1208 SLQAMPRF

-1224 GDLKTFLRETRP
+1224 GDLKSFLRETRP

-1258 GCHYLEENQFIHRDI
+1258 GCQYLEENQFIHRDI

-1278 LLTCKGSGRAAKIGD
+1278 LLTCKGPGRVAKIGD

-1419 LPVEYGPIPE
+1419 LPVEYGPVPE
-1429 EEERVPMRPDD
+1429 EEERAPMRPDD
-1440 PSAPTVLVNAQVPD
+1440 PSAPTVQVNAQVPD
-1454 GEALHPPPPSYPTE
+1454 GEVPQPPPSYPTE
-1468 ESRRGGE
+1468 DNRRGGE
-1475 HAVVTS
+1475 HTAETS
-1481 AAPEAK
+1481 TASEAK

-1493 PQPYIH
+1493 SQPYLH
-1499 QHQQPHTQA
+1499 QHQQPHTQTSI
-1508 CMTMT
+1508 TMT
-1513 TTNAVTSTA
+1513 TTNTVTSTA
-1522 AATLTAK
+1522 NSTLTAK
-1529 GPHVT
+1529 GSHVA
-1534 TQPSPAEGGH
+1534 TQPSPEGGH
-1544 INLAFTQGHPVEKD
+1544 INLAFTQGHATEKE

-1573 SWFLQQQ
+1573 SWFLQQ
-1580 QRKQQQQQQQQQQQ
+1580 RQQQ
-1594 LQQQQQRQGGVGGA
+1594 QQQQQRQGGVGGA

-1616 GEGQEHMGRTVAE
+1616 GEGQEHVGRTVAE
-1629 VAGALGLQHQHKQ
+1629 VAGSLGLQHQHKQ
-1642 FQHQLQQQHQL
+1642 FQQQFQQQQQQQQQLQQQQLQQQHQL
-1653 QLLHHQQQQQQGLC
+1653 QLLHHQQQQQGLC
-1667 RPLLPPPPH
+1667 RPLLPPPPPP

-1712 GLPPEVAHGN
+1712 GMPLEAAHGN

-1730 PSQQGTSMSSSAA
+1730 PPQQGISMPSSAA
-1743 HQRGASVPTS
+1743 HQRGVSIPTS
-1753 MTLGRPGMS
+1753 VTLGRSGMS

>member
-1 MNARILFLLVCSA
+1 MDARILFLLVCSA
-14 AFFAGLQCASP
+14 AFYDELLCASP
-25 RTTAGTDPTTAG
+25 RTTAGMDLPTDSFNRSSTG
-37 FSNISSGSSSGGG
+37 GSSGESGGKKD
-50 GGGGNSG
+50 S
-57 ETGGKRDLNQTIN
+57 NQTMM
-70 SRIKRR
+70 SRNKRK
-76 TLSVDFAV
+76 TLAVDFAV
-84 PSLLRNY
+84 PSLLRY
-91 LAEFIKRPLNGD
+91 FLAEFINRPLNGD
-103 CQTFRGCYTVRA
+103 CQTFSGCYTLRA

-122 PLQKTVSTFVEPSS
+122 PLQKTISTFVDPKS
-136 AAADSAPRNVS
+136 ATDLALGNRSV
-147 ADGQLPFFYERPLSK
+147 DGQLPFFYKRPLSK

-169 KDSRNSNL
+169 KASRKSNQ

-185 IVKTGC
+185 VVKTGC
-191 GGLSVYEEAPEFTL
+191 GGLAVYEEAPVLML
-205 EMDLTSV
+205 EMDLTSI
-212 LEGWLGAEGGRL
+212 LEWWLGAEGGRL

-231 KKAQVPGIEDR
+231 KQAQVPGVEDR

-253 LFLQIS
+253 LYLQIS
-259 SQGEPLA
+259 SRGEPLEH
-266 GRTAAGIPRGYWN
+266 RTTEGYWS
-279 FSWVAEDDLSFP
+279 FSWVAEDKLSFP
-291 NNAPLLSDHRCPGN
+291 NDTMPKSDPQCPGN
-305 SRTCDQQLDGIPE
+305 SRTCNHQLEDSPE

-326 GDLREER
+326 GDLQDR
-333 NEKAEK
+333 NGKTIK

-348 EGKNEGQFLW
+348 EGQFFW
-358 VNNSA
+358 VNTSA

-374 WGGQAPCSLD
+374 WGGQGTCSLD
-384 MAMFL
+384 MAVFL

-395 QYTIWLIERDKLPRA
+395 QYTIWLIERDKPPLSL
-410 RFSTDTLPRITGW
+410 FSTDTLPRITGW

-431 THGGSPFRL
+431 THGGSPFRI

-468 SAGPNITL
+468 SSGPNITL
-476 EGQYNCHQGPGIPLD
+476 EGQYHCHQGPAIPLD

-496 NTDCPLGDDEGDLC
+496 STDCPRGDDEDDLC

-515 GSYCSFED
+515 GSYCSFEE
-523 GECSWQPVMGRG
+523 GECSWQSVAGRG
-535 ISWRRVQTPAKATR
+535 LSWRRFQSPAKATR
-549 QSCPS
+549 QNCPS
-554 SGATFIVEGG
+554 SGTTFTVEGG
-564 QSKGQRGSAV
+564 QSKSQRGSAL

-605 SLWIMENSTGPE
+605 SLWLMENSTGPDE
-617 EQHRLWHSASEP
+617 KRRLWHSAGEP
-629 KSERGWKLIILPLY
+629 KFDRGWKIITLPLY
-643 GLTDWFWLQFSTE
+643 GLADWFWLQFSIE

-683 FPPVVTSTTLLP
+683 FPPVASTTRLP
-695 FTTATSIGGP
+695 LRPTMKTPPPSIRTP
-705 VMKFPTPD
+705 SVSFPTTD
-713 YSMKWIFHTC
+713 YSKKWAFHTC
-723 GAVGPEGPTPSQCL
+723 GAVGPEGPSPTQCL
-737 NSYRNS
+737 NFYRGS
-743 NVNMTVSTRGP
+743 NVNVTVGTRGP
-754 FKGIQMWRVPETGTY
+754 FKGIQMWQVPETGTY

-799 RRGDLIYILVG
+799 RRGELLHILVG
-810 QKGEDAC
+810 QQGEDAC
-817 PNSNGILNKI
+817 PNANDILNKI
-827 CLEQSS
+827 CVEQSS
-833 PMVNKTQVKGGGGG
+833 PLKSKSQVRGGGGG

-856 VDKDVHI
+856 VDREVYI

-879 SKTQLEQMDYDP
+879 SETQLEQMDYDP
-891 SQPGRN
+891 AQPGRN
-897 GKSSGGGGGWN
+897 GKSQAAGGGGGWN
-908 DSTPVT
+908 DSLPPS

-928 ACQKY
+928 ACQKF

-948 SGGGGGGFRGGN
+948 SGGGGGGYRGGN
-960 TSIGNNPKHDGDDGT
+960 TSLDDNPKTDGDDGT
-975 SFLGPE
+975 SFLGPD
-981 GESFLDPL
+981 GEPFLYPL

-1001 PVENC
+1001 PVQNC
-1006 SHCESGECHKTK
+1006 SHCESGECHENK
-1018 DNIECYCDDD
+1018 DSIICYCDEE

-1035 VSCINATVVS
+1035 VSCHNASEAS
-1045 LLPPQPSLSHLALG
+1045 LTPHQPSLSHLALG

-1070 LLLAVSGVMI
+1070 LLLVVSGVMI

-1126 SVSDLKEVPRR
+1126 SVNDLKEVPRR

-1156 LVVGIPGEPSP
+1156 VAVGIPGEPSP

-1193 ISKFSHQNIVRCVGV
+1193 ISKFSHQNIVRCIGV
-1208 SLQTMPRF
+1208 SLQAMPRF
-1216 ILLELMTG
+1216 ILLELMAG
-1224 GDLKTFLRETRP
+1224 GDLKSFLRETRP
-1236 RLEHPSSL
+1236 RLDQPSSL
-1244 TMVDLLNVARDIAK
+1244 TMIDLLNVARDIAK
-1258 GCHYLEENQFIHRDI
+1258 GCQYLEENQFIHRDI

-1278 LLTCKGSGRAAKIGD
+1278 LLTCKGLGRVAKIGD

-1413 DVVTMP
+1413 DVVNMP
-1419 LPVEYGPIPE
+1419 LPVEYGPVAE
-1429 EEERVPMRPDD
+1429 EEERVPVRPDD
-1440 PSAPTVLVNAQVPD
+1440 PSTSAVLVNAQVPD
-1454 GEALHPPPPSYPTE
+1454 GEAPQLPPSYPTE
-1468 ESRRGGE
+1468 DRRGE
-1475 HAVVTS
+1475 HTVMTS
-1481 AAPEAK
+1481 TASEAK

-1493 PQPYIH
+1493 PQPCVH
-1499 QHQQPHTQA
+1499 QHQPHTQTSIA
-1508 CMTMT
+1508 LT
-1513 TTNAVTSTA
+1513 TTNTSTA
-1522 AATLTAK
+1522 PSKLTAK
-1529 GPHVT
+1529 APHAT
-1534 TQPSPAEGGH
+1534 AQPSSEGGH
-1544 INLAFTQGHPVEKD
+1544 INLAFAQGHTQEKE
-1558 GHNGKSTSLWNPTYG
+1558 GHNGKNTSLWNPTYG

-1580 QRKQQQQQQQQQQQ
+1580 QQRKQQ
-1594 LQQQQQRQGGVGGA
+1594 QQQQQRQGGVGGA

-1616 GEGQEHMGRTVAE
+1616 GEGQEHVGRTVAE
-1629 VAGALGLQHQHKQ
+1629 VAGVLGLQHQHKQ

-1653 QLLHHQQQQQQGLC
+1653 QLLHHQQQQQGLC
-1667 RPLLPPPPH
+1667 RPLLPPPPPP

-1712 GLPPEVAHGN
+1712 SLPMEPTHGN
-1722 PNPPPPPP
+1722 ANPPPP
-1730 PSQQGTSMSSSAA
+1730 QQGTSMPSSAA
-1743 HQRGASVPTS
+1743 HQRGTSV
-1753 MTLGRPGMS
+1753 TLGRSGMS

-1777 PRLPRME
+1777 PRMPRME